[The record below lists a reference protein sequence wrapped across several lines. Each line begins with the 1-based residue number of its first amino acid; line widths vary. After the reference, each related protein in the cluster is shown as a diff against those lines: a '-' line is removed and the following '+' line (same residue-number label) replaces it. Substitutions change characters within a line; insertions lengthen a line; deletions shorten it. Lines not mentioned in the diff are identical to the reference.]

1 MSHIATPQ
9 FYDSISADLKILSAS
24 GYIIY
29 TEWVWMGTQVNQ
41 ERFDRLLGVKMTHS
55 LYSTLAGSIG
65 LVAQGS
71 GLYTGIPAWSLQNGD
86 ISIDTIIS
94 LIGTGNQVPES
105 TPIDLENELRNITE
119 RTDNFLFGPLI
130 RAFLN
135 FLLRS
140 GGDIDLPMET
150 LPGKLYHTI
159 LYERNLHLVNAIE
172 ASDQKNIVLVYGAL
186 HFEGI
191 YSLLRSHDPKWSI
204 SSIKP
209 LYPYSY

>member
-1 MSHIATPQ
+1 
-9 FYDSISADLKILSAS
+9 
-24 GYIIY
+24 
-29 TEWVWMGTQVNQ
+29 MGTQVNQ

-71 GLYTGIPAWSLQNGD
+71 GLYTGIPSRSLQNVD

-105 TPIDLENELRNITE
+105 IPIDLENELRNITE

-135 FLLRS
+135 FLLRN

-159 LYERNLHLVNAIE
+159 LYERNLHIVNAIE